1 MRRVSVIGGANVD
14 VKGRCR
20 GPYIAGTSN
29 PGRVTLSAGG
39 VGRNIAENLARL
51 GFAVSLVTALGDDA
65 NGAFLRAACDRAGIH
80 LSHAITVAE
89 PTGTYLAVL
98 DEAGEMVSAVSDM
111 RAMDAL
117 HPAHLEAAAA
127 MLAQADMLVAD
138 CNISAACLAWLS
150 GFAASHEKRLLIE
163 PVSVPKAMKLL
174 EFTRARPVFAIT
186 PNAQQL
192 DALAQGDIARLHTLG
207 FANVVVHRGGEGAI
221 ASDGREIARVPAG
234 HVSAVADVTGAG
246 DAAVAGLVC
255 GLVEGL
261 PLMEAARLG
270 QSAAAVKL
278 SSPESVASGL
288 GRDKL
293 FESAG
298 LSSPRS
304 DG

>member
-20 GPYIAGTSN
+20 GPYIPGTSN

-39 VGRNIAENLARL
+39 VGRNIADNLGRL
-51 GFAVSLVTALGDDA
+51 GFSVSLVTALGDDA
-65 NGAFLRAACDRAGIH
+65 NGAFLRAACDRAGVY

-89 PTGTYLAVL
+89 PTGTYLAIL

-111 RAMDAL
+111 RAIDAL
-117 HPAHLEAAAA
+117 EPSHLEAAAA
-127 MLAQADMLVAD
+127 MLAQSDMLVAD

-150 GFAASHEKRLLIE
+150 DFAARHEKRLLIE

-174 EFTRARPVFAIT
+174 EFARVQPVFAIT

-192 DALAQGDIARLHTLG
+192 EALAQGDIARLHALG
-207 FANVVVHRGGEGAI
+207 FANVVVHRGSEGAI
-221 ASDGREIARVPAG
+221 ASDRREAVKVSAG
-234 HVSAVADVTGAG
+234 DVSAVADVTGAG

-261 PLMEAARLG
+261 PLAEAARLG
-270 QSAAAVKL
+270 QCAAAIKL

-288 GRDKL
+288 SRDKL

-298 LSSPRS
+298 L
-304 DG
+304 